1 MLKKFVIIG
10 AVFLI
15 AGGAMFWF
23 ARSDRKKD
31 EQNLQEQQ
39 KKVNASMD
47 KVGKMVAG
55 EIKID
60 SFANMAANQ
69 NWQME
74 LNSYKAREDTR
85 GIIFTISVGCMA
97 IGGAIF
103 ACMSAGW
110 TAWLLI
116 RKTGFQKHIIK
127 LFKRN
132 VEAGEIDQNYT
143 NENQKNAKQHTKNQ
157 SKKQSK
163 AILKSGWY
171 EFDRNDLGSEEEN
184 PGLTELVGRNGHCL
198 KNTAK
203 NTEKT
208 ASADNNSHVQ
218 KLENSFKAQAENL
231 EKHLAEFKQMAQ
243 NVQQKSFEHSE
254 PLKNSLKDLAEQVSA
269 IREYASQQQDRVERL
284 QNGYDWNI
292 IRSFCLRVIRCID
305 NVENR
310 IRYPSEENA
319 DVTGLEEIRDELVFS
334 LESSGV
340 ERFEP
345 QLNSNYRGQEKI
357 AEAIKEREDCDDP
370 NMTDKIAN
378 VIRAGYQYIIDDEN
392 VKVVRPAQVKL
403 FGQSSLA
410 KIKEN

>member
-60 SFANMAANQ
+60 SFTNMAANQ

-74 LNSYKAREDTR
+74 LDSYKAREDTR
-85 GIIFTISVGCMA
+85 GIIFTISVACMA

-110 TAWLLI
+110 ATWLLI
-116 RKTGFQKHIIK
+116 KKIGFQKHVIK

-132 VEAGEIDQNYT
+132 GDPGESDQNDT
-143 NENQKNAKQHTKNQ
+143 NKNQKNAKQHTKNQ

-163 AILKSGWY
+163 ATLKSRWY
-171 EFDRNDLGSEEEN
+171 EFDGNDLGSEEEN

-198 KNTAK
+198 KNTDK

-231 EKHLAEFKQMAQ
+231 EKQLAEFKQMAQ

-305 NVENR
+305 NVESR
-310 IRYPSEENA
+310 IRYPSEPNA

-334 LESSGV
+334 LESSGI

-345 QLNSNYRGQEKI
+345 QLNSDYRGQEKI
-357 AEAIKEREDCDDP
+357 AEAIKERQDCDDP

-403 FGQSSLA
+403 FGQSNLA
-410 KIKEN
+410 KMKEN

>member
-10 AVFLI
+10 AVFII
-15 AGGAMFWF
+15 AGGAMFWL

-39 KKVNASMD
+39 KKVSASMD
-47 KVGKMVAG
+47 KVGEIATG

-60 SFANMAANQ
+60 SFANMAAKQ
-69 NWQME
+69 SWQME
-74 LNSYKAREDTR
+74 LDSYKAREETR
-85 GIIFTISVGCMA
+85 SIIFTIAVACIA

-103 ACMSAGW
+103 VCVSAGW
-110 TAWLLI
+110 AAWLLI
-116 RKTGFQKHIIK
+116 KKIGFQKHVIK

-132 VEAGEIDQNYT
+132 AEAGEISQNHT
-143 NENQKNAKQHTKNQ
+143 NENPKNAKQHMKNQ

-163 AILKSGWY
+163 TILKSGWY
-171 EFDRNDLGSEEEN
+171 EFDQNDLGSEKEN
-184 PGLTELVGRNGHCL
+184 PGLTELVGMNGYCL
-198 KNTAK
+198 RNTATGAA
-203 NTEKT
+203 N
-208 ASADNNSHVQ
+208 NNSHVQ
-218 KLENSFKAQAENL
+218 KIENSLKAQAENL
-231 EKHLAEFKQMAQ
+231 EKQLAEFKKMAQ
-243 NVQQKSFEHSE
+243 NVQQKSLEHSE

-269 IREYASQQQDRVERL
+269 IREYASHQQDRVERL

-292 IRSFCLRVIRCID
+292 IKSFCLRVIRCID
-305 NVENR
+305 NIENK
-310 IRYPSEENA
+310 IRYPSEQNA

-345 QLNSNYRGQEKI
+345 QLNSDYHGQEKI
-357 AEAIKEREDCDDP
+357 AEAIKERENCDDP

-392 VKVVRPAQVKL
+392 VKMVRPAQVKL
-403 FGQSSLA
+403 FGQSNLV